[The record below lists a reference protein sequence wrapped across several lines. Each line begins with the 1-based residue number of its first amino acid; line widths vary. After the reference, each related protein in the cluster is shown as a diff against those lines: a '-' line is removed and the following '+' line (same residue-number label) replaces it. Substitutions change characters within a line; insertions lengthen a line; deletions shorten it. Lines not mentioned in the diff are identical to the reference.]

1 MGLAAYD
8 GRGSVTDSQPD
19 APIVRRAVFAVESD
33 TRRQVLEVLW
43 YIEHRHH
50 WIDPDMFTIELAD
63 VATLKR
69 IFGEG
74 EEEPSP
80 TISVTSDQMFA
91 LETCVMAADTY
102 AHRRGERELCALTD
116 DEFDA
121 VDRWVAQA
129 QRWFITRSV
138 KD

>member
-1 MGLAAYD
+1 MDVAPP
-8 GRGSVTDSQPD
+8 VTDPKPD
-19 APIVRRAVFAVESD
+19 VPVVRRAVFALEAD
-33 TRRQVLEVLW
+33 RRRQVLEVLW

-74 EEEPSP
+74 EEEPSL
-80 TISVTSDQMFA
+80 TISVTGDQMFA

-102 AHRRGERELCALTD
+102 AHRRGERALCALTD
-116 DEFDA
+116 DELAA
-121 VDRWVAQA
+121 VGRWVAQA
-129 QRWFITRSV
+129 QRWFITRSL